1 MRAEY
6 IKPAISFQS
15 LAAGSVSSGCAYNM
29 NSDGAIEIPGMGG
42 ETVFNDERVCTYPA
56 DMCFHVPAESSN
68 VFDS

>member
-29 NSDGAIEIPGMGG
+29 NSYGAIEIPGMGG
-42 ETVFNDERVCTYPA
+42 ETVFNNEHCTYPA
-56 DMCFHVPAESSN
+56 DMCFQVPAESSN